1 MYRQTSD
8 TAGGGMKIAESK
20 VQRAT
25 PNGSIFVPAAEVERV
40 GNRNVVFGGKSFYSP
55 AELLEKEATAN
66 GSHEREDL

>member
-1 MYRQTSD
+1 
-8 TAGGGMKIAESK
+8 MKIAESK

-55 AELLEKEATAN
+55 AELLEKAATAN